1 MLLSEAGE
9 KCGYYQKVHIARREE
24 TNTHSWEVTA
34 GHRSPKKGYSRGQH
48 RGWGR
53 RRSRCE
59 LAPDTGAYFGHR
71 FPSLCPVHRSSTA
84 CTALR
89 LACPRDC
96 ALLRLIGVVLVRP
109 VHTFDKCRSPR
120 RGTPDCAALLPTSL
134 AGGEAD
140 SMPFPKK
147 TKQRSGPH
155 HFGRSH
161 HFGRFWPLLVN
172 VGSVSSLFEV
182 FQTCEN
188 LYYAPWTH
196 MTSLE
201 RL

>member
-1 MLLSEAGE
+1 MG
-9 KCGYYQKVHIARREE
+9 
-24 TNTHSWEVTA
+24 
-34 GHRSPKKGYSRGQH
+34 GYSR
-48 RGWGR
+48 
-53 RRSRCE
+53 
-59 LAPDTGAYFGHR
+59 APLSQKRVGGSIAGGGVDAPGASSHPTLVRILGTASL
-71 FPSLCPVHRSSTA
+71 PSALSIAPLPRVRPCASHVRVTVHCCAFLVSCWCALCPH
-84 CTALR
+84 
-89 LACPRDC
+89 
-96 ALLRLIGVVLVRP
+96 I
-109 VHTFDKCRSPR
+109 FDKCRSPR

-201 RL
+201 PL